1 MNAGGRPVTAGP
13 AAPRQRLGASDC
25 ERLREGLV
33 AQPVNT
39 ASSAALVPAGLA
51 FVLWARSRGDLR
63 QDLALGLGAGLALA
77 GLGSVDY
84 HGLQTPLAAWG
95 HDWGIAVP
103 VVVALHVDAATL
115 APDLDPRLGWAA
127 TAAALAATGVVLAR
141 HPAAGPAVAAVAA
154 AAFLG
159 AETAVRRRGLRPAT
173 PRARR
178 LLAGA
183 LAATGVGVSAHA
195 LTRTGRP
202 ACRPDSLLQGH
213 ALWHL
218 ASAVAMLC
226 WSAATLPAIPPAGRH
241 GGTARDTP

>member
-1 MNAGGRPVTAGP
+1 VSTARS
-13 AAPRQRLGASDC
+13 APLARLGASDC
-25 ERLREGLV
+25 ERLRDGLV

-39 ASSAALVPAGLA
+39 ASSALLVPAGLG
-51 FVLWARSRGDLR
+51 FVLWARSRRELR

-84 HGLQTPLAAWG
+84 HGLQSPVAAWA

-103 VVVALHVDAATL
+103 VVVALHVDAAML
-115 APDLDPRLGWAA
+115 APGLDRRLGWSA
-127 TAAALAATGVVLAR
+127 TAAALAGTGVLLAR
-141 HPAAGPAVAAVAA
+141 RPAGGPAVSAVAA
-154 AAFLG
+154 LALLAAEG
-159 AETAVRRRGLRPAT
+159 AVRRRGLHSQTART
-173 PRARR
+173 RR

-183 LAATGVGVSAHA
+183 LAATGVGVAAHA

-202 ACRPDSLLQGH
+202 ACRPDSRLQGH

-226 WSAATLPAIPPAGRH
+226 WATATLPVVPTTGLHRDAHR
-241 GGTARDTP
+241 GTA